1 MKIADSPPAMVPM
14 VFAPA
19 NVVRD
24 QPNSSVMGLM
34 KTPRFGLNCPD
45 IAKPAAAMTAT
56 ITQP

>member
-1 MKIADSPPAMVPM
+1 MVPM

-19 NVVRD
+19 KVARD

-34 KTPRFGLNCPD
+34 KTPMVGLNCPA
-45 IAKPAAAMTAT
+45 IAKPAAATTAT